1 MKSSKFLFLI
11 LMVLSTSVCFGSN
24 NDIWTK
30 ANTAYDQ
37 GDFSSAIDGYRKL
50 LEHGHRHPAVY
61 YNLGNAYFK
70 KGKIGL
76 AIAAYGHSLKIDPSF
91 KLARENLEYVRKFT
105 VDKVEEKAKGFLL
118 NIWYGLVDLLP
129 AEAYFAMTIIAYWTL
144 CTIITFLMIGHGRKE
159 FLTYLLILFSTV
171 FILGIAISRFAV
183 NETQNTKWGVIVVPS
198 VELREGPGEEF
209 EKIFTGHEGLEFKIL
224 SQRQDY
230 YLIEL
235 GNGLKGWIPVTT
247 LTEI

>member
-1 MKSSKFLFLI
+1 MKLIKFLTLI
-11 LMVLSTSVCFGSN
+11 LLLFPAVACFGSN
-24 NDIWTK
+24 NDIWAE
-30 ANTAYDQ
+30 ANAAYDQ
-37 GDFSSAIDGYRKL
+37 GDFNSAIEGYRKL
-50 LEHGHRHPAVY
+50 LERGHRHPVVY

-91 KLARENLEYVRKFT
+91 KSARENLEYVRKFT

-118 NIWYGLVDLLP
+118 NIWYGLVGLLT
-129 AEAYFAMTIIAYWTL
+129 AEEYFVMTAIVYWIL
-144 CTIITFLMIGHGRKE
+144 CAIITFLMIDVGRRE
-159 FLTYLLILFSTV
+159 FLTYLLILFSTI
-171 FILGIAISRFAV
+171 FILGIATTRFV
-183 NETQNTKWGVIVVPS
+183 VKQTHSTRWGVVVVPS

-235 GNGLKGWIPVTT
+235 GSGLKGWIPVTT

>member
-1 MKSSKFLFLI
+1 MKLIKSLTLI
-11 LMVLSTSVCFGSN
+11 LLLFSTIVCFGSN
-24 NDIWTK
+24 DDIWDG
-30 ANTAYDQ
+30 ANVAYDQ
-37 GDFSSAIDGYRKL
+37 GDFNSAIEGYRKI
-50 LEHGHRHPAVY
+50 LERDHRYPLVY

-70 KGKIGL
+70 NGQIGL

-91 KLARENLEYVRKFT
+91 KLAKENLEYVRKFT
-105 VDKVEEKAKGFLL
+105 VDKVEEKPRGFLL
-118 NIWYGLVDLLP
+118 NLWYGLAGLLL
-129 AEAYFAMTIIAYWTL
+129 AEGYFILTIVIYWILCAVITL
-144 CTIITFLMIGHGRKE
+144 LIIGVGKKE
-159 FLTYLLILFSTV
+159 FLTYLLILFSAV
-171 FILGIAISRFAV
+171 FILGIAITHFVV
-183 NETQNTKWGVIVVPS
+183 NQTHNPRWGVVIVPS

-235 GNGLKGWIPVTT
+235 ASGLKGWVPATT